1 MLRRT
6 NTKDLLAQ
14 SLEQLASTRSIN
26 KIRISDITGNCGLS
40 SPMFYYY
47 YKDSDDIINYIF
59 RSQFEKRMENAPEEM
74 DYEWFLNQLSEMIRE
89 KYTFYHNVLQN
100 TSGVN
105 SLYNSSA
112 VCVLEYIQSQIR
124 KDFDDEEIPAALDLM
139 LEFHIN
145 GIRTKYCDMI
155 ITGLPES
162 SAETLEL
169 FLGTL
174 PSDLKPYM
182 MHH

>member
-1 MLRRT
+1 MIRRT

-14 SLEQLASTRSIN
+14 SLEQLAATRSIN
-26 KIRISDITGNCGLS
+26 KIRISDITDNCGLS

-59 RSQFEKRMENAPEEM
+59 RSQFEKRMESAPEEM

-89 KYTFYHNVLQN
+89 KYEFYNNVLQN
-100 TSGVN
+100 TDGVN

-112 VCVLEYIQSQIR
+112 ACVLEYLQSR
-124 KDFDDEEIPAALDLM
+124 LRGNFDDAEIPEALDLM
-139 LEFHIN
+139 LEFHVN

-155 ITGLPES
+155 VTGLPES
-162 SAETLEL
+162 STETLML
-169 FLGTL
+169 FLSTL

-182 MHH
+182 MRH